1 MEPYIFFLAY
11 TFANITKVKSL
22 TLPMKIALSILFI
35 ALYSTTALSQN
46 IQDNPKAREI
56 FEEVDRRRDKISSEQ
71 ADMQM
76 IIYDGRGNSRKRS
89 IQSFSSNEES
99 GSKSL
104 LIFEEPANVRGTAFL
119 SISEDSDEIQKLY
132 LPALKQIQII
142 SASEKG
148 DRFMGSDFTYEDLGD
163 QDPEDY
169 SFELQEESDSAYV
182 LKAEK
187 NESSQYSYIYFY
199 VDADKYVLQQAEYFN
214 EEGKMIKRLEASD
227 YENLVDNVWQPGKM
241 IMFDLRND
249 RKTEL
254 NWSNRN
260 VNASIPSWR
269 FTERG
274 LRRGL

>member
-1 MEPYIFFLAY
+1 MKFRLLFVLTVLIPGML
-11 TFANITKVKSL
+11 FA
-22 TLPMKIALSILFI
+22 
-35 ALYSTTALSQN
+35 QD
-46 IQDNPKAREI
+46 IQDDPEARKI
-56 FEEVDRRRDKISSEQ
+56 FGEVDQRRNRISSEK

-76 IIYDGRGNSRKRS
+76 IIYDSRGNTRNRS
-89 IQSFSSNEES
+89 LRSFSMNEGEI
-99 GSKSL
+99 SKSL

-119 SISEDSDEIQKLY
+119 SISEGSDEVQKLY
-132 LPALKQIQII
+132 LPALGQIQII

-169 SFELQEESDSAYV
+169 DFEMYSKSDTTYV

-187 NESSQYSYIYFY
+187 NESSEYNYLYFY
-199 VDADKYVLQQAEYFN
+199 IDPDRYVLQKIEYFN
-214 EEGKMIKRLEASD
+214 EEESMIKRLVASG
-227 YENLVDNVWQPGKM
+227 YTKVLEEVWQPGKM
-241 IMFDLRND
+241 VMYDLRND

-254 NWSNRN
+254 TWSNRE
-260 VNASIPSWR
+260 VNASIPEWR